1 MIEFHK
7 TQHDLNNAK
16 VFKVTFSGQKIGTL
30 MKNNLTKKYYLDV
43 LGKSWEPPLKAKKLV
58 PKLVQGALD
67 SLHSDLIM
75 QSIERSGWRESRWIT
90 LEKAKHTQT

>member
-1 MIEFHK
+1 MIEFNE
-7 TQHDLNNAK
+7 TINDLNNAK
-16 VFKVTFSGQKIGTL
+16 VFEVTFSGQKIGTL
-30 MKNNLTKKYYLDV
+30 MKNNLTKKYYLGV
-43 LGKSWEPPLKAKKLV
+43 LGKSWELPFKAKKFI

-75 QSIERSGWRESRWIT
+75 QSIKRSGWTESRWIT